1 MLLKGSEKMSF
12 CTDVKNELLS
22 VKPSICCKSAYIY
35 GFMLFGRAFSI
46 KKISL
51 QTGNENVAKGYAEG
65 MFSVYKVK
73 PEITVGGNLRPTYKA
88 EVTSEADR
96 LKILASMDFGIT
108 ETDINKELFLRDCC
122 VLAFIKGAFLACGN
136 INDPEKEY
144 RAEFNIKNELLADEF
159 SALLEEQGINMKK
172 TLRKSGVQLYTK
184 DSTMIEEMLTL
195 MGAGKVALDI
205 MDTKIMKSVKNKINR
220 ARNCDNANISKT
232 VEASIKQRTAIEF
245 LEKADRLYSLP
256 GELLEAAILRKENP
270 EATLKELC
278 KISVTPLTV
287 SGLNHRLSKIIEIY
301 EEMKN

>member
-1 MLLKGSEKMSF
+1 MSF
-12 CTDVKNELLS
+12 CAEVKNELLNFR
-22 VKPSICCKSAYIY
+22 PSPCCKSAYIY
-35 GFMLFGRAFSI
+35 GFMLFGRSFSI

-51 QTGNENVAKGYAEG
+51 QTGNENVADGYSDA
-65 MFSVYKVK
+65 MFSVYKVRPK
-73 PEITVGGNLRPTYKA
+73 VTVGGTVRPTYKA

-108 ETDINKELFLRDCC
+108 DTDINRELFLRDCC
-122 VLAFIKGAFLACGN
+122 ILAFIRGAFLACGN

-144 RAEFNIKNELLADEF
+144 RAEFNIKNEILADEF

-172 TLRKSGVQLYTK
+172 SVRKSGVQLYTK
-184 DSTMIEEMLTL
+184 DSSVIEDLLTL
-195 MGAGKVALDI
+195 IGAGKVALDI
-205 MDTKIMKSVKNKINR
+205 MDTKIIKSVKNNMNR

-232 VEASIKQRTAIEF
+232 VEASIKQRTAIEY

-256 GELLEAAILRKENP
+256 GELLDAALLRKENP

-278 KISVTPLTV
+278 KLSLTPLTV

-301 EEMKN
+301 EDMKNS